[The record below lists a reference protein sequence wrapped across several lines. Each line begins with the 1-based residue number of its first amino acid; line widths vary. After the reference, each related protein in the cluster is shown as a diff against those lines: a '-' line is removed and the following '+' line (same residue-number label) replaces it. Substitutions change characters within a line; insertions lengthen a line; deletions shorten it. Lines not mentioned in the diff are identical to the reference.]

1 MEGRAPCRAGAGVRF
16 SGSVRTGHESSRVS
30 RREMP
35 HLCLQ
40 PLLLVFRGSLPYS
53 GATAPLQPTGN
64 LRHRVHLGLK
74 HTCAGQPYDLRVG
87 QPYGLPV
94 LVVWLD
100 MNKAEKL
107 GFCLLEASGMTKE
120 RWSTRNGWATQAKSR
135 TDHEST
141 GHGPSR
147 AFTQQIADLGRNFS
161 KKMTRDGSG
170 YCFPPPQI
178 V

>member
-1 MEGRAPCRAGAGVRF
+1 MGQCGRDTNPQGSAGERCHTCVSSLSFWF
-16 SGSVRTGHESSRVS
+16 SGAPSST
-30 RREMP
+30 
-35 HLCLQ
+35 
-40 PLLLVFRGSLPYS
+40 LVPWLHSS
-53 GATAPLQPTGN
+53 QPTGN

-74 HTCAGQPYDLRVG
+74 HTCVG

-141 GHGPSR
+141 RHGPSR
-147 AFTQQIADLGRNFS
+147 AFTQRIADLGRNFL
-161 KKMTRDGSG
+161 
-170 YCFPPPQI
+170 
-178 V
+178 